1 MKNNM
6 MQARSDASRVFRHNN
21 YLVRKKI
28 FTLFGAAFHIFDPE
42 GQVAFYSRQKAF
54 KLKEDIRI
62 YTGEDMQTEVLVIR
76 ARNIIDIS
84 ATYDVFDP
92 ASNVKVGALKRKG
105 IKSMLR
111 DEWIILDKEDREI
124 GLIREDSMLLAVVRR
139 FFSNLVPQKYHGY
152 VDGILACVFNQ
163 NFNPFVTK
171 IYLDYSMDTRSLL
184 DRRLGIAAAIL
195 LCAIEGKQS

>member
-1 MKNNM
+1 MI
-6 MQARSDASRVFRHNN
+6 QAQTDASRVFRHSN
-21 YLVRKKI
+21 YLVRKKVL
-28 FTLFGAAFHIFDPE
+28 TLFGGAFHIYDPE
-42 GQVAFYSRQKAF
+42 GRVAFYSRQKAF
-54 KLKEDIRI
+54 KLKEDIRV
-62 YTGEDMQTEVLVIR
+62 YTGEDMQTEVLTIL

-84 ATYDVFDP
+84 ATYDVVDP
-92 ASNVKVGALKRKG
+92 VSGAKVGALRRKG

-163 NFNPFVTK
+163 NFNPFVMK
-171 IYLDYSMDTRSLL
+171 IHLDYSMDTRNLL

>member
-1 MKNNM
+1 
-6 MQARSDASRVFRHNN
+6 MQTQSDASRVFRHSN

-28 FTLFGAAFHIFDPE
+28 FTLFGGAFHIYDPE
-42 GQVAFYSRQKAF
+42 GNVAFYSRQKAF

-62 YTGEDMQTEVLVIR
+62 YTGEDMQTEVLTIL

-84 ATYDVFDP
+84 ATYDVID
-92 ASNVKVGALKRKG
+92 AVSKARVGALKRKG
-105 IKSMLR
+105 IKSMIR
-111 DEWIILDKEDREI
+111 DEWIIMDREDREI
-124 GLIREDSMLLAVVRR
+124 GMIREDSMLLAMIRR
-139 FFSNLVPQKYHGY
+139 FFSNLVPQKYHGF
-152 VDGILACVFNQ
+152 VDGREACVFNQ

-171 IYLDYSMDTRSLL
+171 IHLDYSMDTRSLL